1 MNKHSGFSYFSCTRL
16 CLPMIGLAFASPL
29 WALAETAE
37 PQKPSWYL
45 QGAVGAW
52 APQKQSLHVDLGGP
66 VSLTGQVQYGSDLS
80 GAIAFGR
87 QSWTELKEGSPV
99 PVRLE
104 VEGWQGTGKR
114 RSVDLGV
121 LHVQPD
127 DKVRANA
134 LFLNGWLRVHRGDE
148 VDAQRQPLW
157 NLWLGA
163 GMGYAS
169 VKYPE
174 ASGISGC
181 NCLRA
186 ASQNGA
192 AWQLKLS
199 LERQVSESTRLV
211 AQLGQVYLPAV
222 KTSGDLVP
230 QTAYARLQGPT
241 LSLGVRMDLR

>member
-1 MNKHSGFSYFSCTRL
+1 MTTHFDFSLFSWICRTL
-16 CLPMIGLAFASPL
+16 GATGLAISAPL
-29 WALAETAE
+29 LVCAQTAE
-37 PQKPSWYL
+37 QQNPSWYL

-66 VSLTGQVQYGSDLS
+66 VSLTGQVHYDSGLS
-80 GAIAFGR
+80 GALALGR
-87 QSWTELKEGSPV
+87 QSWTEFKEGSPV

-104 VEGWQGTGKR
+104 LEGWRGSVNR

-121 LHVQPD
+121 LQVRPD
-127 DKVRANA
+127 DKLRANA
-134 LFLNGWLRVHRGDE
+134 LFLNGWIRVHRGEDM
-148 VDAQRQPLW
+148 DAQRQALW
-157 NLWLGA
+157 SLWLGA
-163 GMGYAS
+163 GTGYAS

-174 ASGISGC
+174 AAAIAGC

-199 LERQVSESTRLV
+199 LERQLSERTRLL

-222 KTSGDLVP
+222 KTTGDLVP

>member
-1 MNKHSGFSYFSCTRL
+1 MYTNFDFFLHTRQIL
-16 CLPMIGLAFASPL
+16 VMVGLTIASPL
-29 WALAETAE
+29 LVFAETVE
-37 PQKPSWYL
+37 QQNPSWYL
-45 QGAVGAW
+45 QGAVGVW
-52 APQKQSLHVDLGGP
+52 SPQKQSMHVDLGGP

-80 GAIAFGR
+80 GALAFGR
-87 QSWTELKEGSPV
+87 QSWMEFKEGSAV
-99 PVRLE
+99 PVRIE
-104 VEGWQGTGKR
+104 VEAWQSSGKR
-114 RSVDLGV
+114 RSVDLGA

-127 DKVRANA
+127 DKLRANA
-134 LFLNGWLRVHRGDE
+134 LFLNGWLRVYRSE
-148 VDAQRQPLW
+148 EIDAQRQALW

-174 ASGISGC
+174 AAGIAGC

-186 ASQNGA
+186 ASQNGG

-211 AQLGQVYLPAV
+211 AQWGQVYLPAV

-241 LSLGVRMDLR
+241 FSLGLRMDLR